1 MGDGGGAKMGDDV
14 DEVDKDIGGAV
25 DGGEE
30 VREAGEVLYPH
41 WPVYF
46 LILHY
51 TSLLH
56 FPDIRN
62 PFYTVDQDEYC
73 KIRINYPFLLT
84 DKFTAANLMT
94 NLPQTIPKLST
105 DNHQTK

>member
-1 MGDGGGAKMGDDV
+1 ML
-14 DEVDKDIGGAV
+14 DEVDEDIGGAV

-30 VREAGEVLYPH
+30 VREAGEILYPH

-46 LILHY
+46 LIFHY

-62 PFYTVDQDEYC
+62 PFYTVDQDEY
-73 KIRINYPFLLT
+73 
-84 DKFTAANLMT
+84 
-94 NLPQTIPKLST
+94 
-105 DNHQTK
+105 